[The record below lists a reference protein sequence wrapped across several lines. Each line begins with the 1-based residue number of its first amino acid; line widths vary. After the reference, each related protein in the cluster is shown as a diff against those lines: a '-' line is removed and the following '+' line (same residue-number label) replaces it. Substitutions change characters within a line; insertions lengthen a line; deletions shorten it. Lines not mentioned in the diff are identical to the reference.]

1 MKSIYLFSIAL
12 FILVSSFAQQKD
24 TSSVKE
30 KFNLIYNTSSS
41 YKEFKVIRKSRFL
54 NLRDQASDSIKLL
67 NNELELKGEKINTL
81 EQDLNN
87 INKVLLN
94 SIAEKTAAI
103 EMKNSIFFF
112 GLKLHKSSYKFM
124 NWMIFTLLVGALS
137 FFIYKYKS
145 SYRIILSAKESL
157 QESEEELVKFKKKSM
172 ENDQKLRRQLQDE
185 INKQRGV

>member
-12 FILVSSFAQQKD
+12 FILVPSFAQQKD
-24 TSSVKE
+24 TSSVSG

-54 NLRDQASDSIKLL
+54 NLRDQVSDSIKLL

-81 EQDLNN
+81 EEDLNN

-94 SIAEKTAAI
+94 SIAEKKAAI
-103 EMKNSIFFF
+103 QMKNSIFFF

-137 FFIYKYKS
+137 FLIYKYKS
-145 SYRIILSAKESL
+145 SYRIILGAKESL

-185 INKQRGV
+185 INKQRGI

>member
-12 FILVSSFAQQKD
+12 FILVPSFAQQKD

-54 NLRDQASDSIKLL
+54 NLRDQVSDSIKLL

-103 EMKNSIFFF
+103 QMKNSIFFF

-124 NWMIFTLLVGALS
+124 NWMIFILLMGALS

-145 SYRIILSAKESL
+145 SYQIILSAKESL

-185 INKQRGV
+185 INKQRGI

>member
-12 FILVSSFAQQKD
+12 FILVPSFAQQKD

-54 NLRDQASDSIKLL
+54 NLRDQVSDSIKLL

-137 FFIYKYKS
+137 FLIYKYKS

>member
-12 FILVSSFAQQKD
+12 FILVPSFAQQKD

-54 NLRDQASDSIKLL
+54 NLRDQVSDSIKLL
-67 NNELELKGEKINTL
+67 NNELELKGEKINIL

-124 NWMIFTLLVGALS
+124 NWMIFILLMGALS

-145 SYRIILSAKESL
+145 SYQIILSAKESL

>member
-124 NWMIFTLLVGALS
+124 NWMIFTLLVGVLS
-137 FFIYKYKS
+137 FLIYKYKS

>member
-1 MKSIYLFSIAL
+1 MKSIYLFSIAI
-12 FILVSSFAQQKD
+12 FILVPSFAQQND
-24 TSSVKE
+24 TSSVKG

-54 NLRDQASDSIKLL
+54 NLRDQVSDSIKLL
-67 NNELELKGEKINTL
+67 NNYLELKGEKINTL

-112 GLKLHKSSYKFM
+112 GLKLHKSSYKIM
-124 NWMIFTLLVGALS
+124 NWIIFTLLVGALS
-137 FFIYKYKS
+137 FFIYKYKL

-172 ENDQKLRRQLQDE
+172 ENDQKLRRKLQDE

>member
-137 FFIYKYKS
+137 FLIYKYKS